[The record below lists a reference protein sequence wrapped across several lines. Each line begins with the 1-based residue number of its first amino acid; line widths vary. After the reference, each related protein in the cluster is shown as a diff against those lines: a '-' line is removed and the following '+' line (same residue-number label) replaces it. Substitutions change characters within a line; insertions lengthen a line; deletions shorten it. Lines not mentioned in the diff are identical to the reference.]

1 MLGSL
6 LCSVSRWLAVIMS
19 ATDNAMK
26 YRGLEMSK
34 YVNFTMSQ
42 ALVMVPCA
50 SKSSQHHFLE
60 DQLILQNYSAE
71 RMKQACITCE

>member
-34 YVNFTMSQ
+34 YVNFTATQ
-42 ALVMVPCA
+42 ALVMVLGA

-60 DQLILQNYSAE
+60 DQLILQIYSTE
-71 RMKQACITCE
+71 N

>member
-1 MLGSL
+1 MFGSL
-6 LCSVSRWLAVIMS
+6 LRSVSRWLAVIMS

-34 YVNFTMSQ
+34 YVNFTATQ
-42 ALVMVPCA
+42 TLVMVLCA

-60 DQLILQNYSAE
+60 DQLILHNCSTE
-71 RMKQACITCE
+71 N